1 MKKLLRG
8 LLLLVVVLI
17 GVAVALPFVL
27 PRDMIRAELERR
39 LTTELDREV
48 RIAGALE
55 FRPWRPFALTLADV
69 TIANPAWAT
78 EPTLARI
85 DRLEL
90 AVDALAYLGGT
101 IALDQL
107 LLERPTLALE
117 IRADGTPS
125 WQFETATGHPNGDR
139 RPGDGQV
146 VGGLDLPTIRIGEI
160 RITDGN
166 VSVLDHATGEARSF
180 QALELWARG
189 EPESASLN
197 LDGSVTSAGE
207 RATLNAVIGDL
218 DGLLAGEPSSLTLDI
233 AAPGLGIAANGEAS
247 PSGSA
252 VLAVT
257 ADAAPRRL
265 LDWLGQPV
273 ELPQGRLEEV
283 TFAVDMAAAPT
294 GVALRAFTLELDD
307 LRLTG
312 DLALG
317 LGDRPKLEGRL
328 DLGELDL
335 RPYLDEPDGAPG
347 DTAADDAPG
356 APEGW
361 PDEPLALPLP
371 LPLDLALDVTFTSL
385 AADELRLGRGAATL
399 TADATATRAE
409 ITALELYDGRMTGA
423 VTLTDGTTTGLDATA
438 EIIGVQLQ
446 PLLDAVA
453 DIDRFAG
460 TGNLQFS
467 VTSEG
472 DSVDALIRGLDGEGR
487 ILARDGAIL
496 GINIGATIRQVTTLG
511 ARSAAA
517 EPRRTDFAEAGG
529 TFTIE
534 AGVLRNDDFSLRA
547 PVLRVGGQGTV
558 DLGNQ
563 TIAYRLLPRLAAT
576 LEGQDAT
583 HEDAFQAGL
592 PLVVQGPW
600 ADPAIRLDLGGTLSG
615 DIGDP
620 AQLAQVVQSIAGD
633 PALIQELREAFGIEP
648 DTPLGTILEGVGGL
662 LEGIGGMLGGAAPPP
677 PANDGAPDEPAPEAT
692 QDPARSLLEGLGGLL
707 RR

>member
-125 WQFETATGHPNGDR
+125 WQFGTATDHRPAGNGSDR
-139 RPGDGQV
+139 GAGPA
-146 VGGLDLPTIRIGEI
+146 LDLPTIRIGDI
-160 RITDGN
+160 RITEGN
-166 VSVLDHATGEARSF
+166 VAVLDHATGERRSF
-180 QALELWARG
+180 SGLELWARG
-189 EPESASLN
+189 EPGGAALN
-197 LDGSVTSAGE
+197 VDGSVTSAGE

-218 DGLLAGEPSSLTLDI
+218 DGLLAGEPSSLTLEV

-347 DTAADDAPG
+347 DAAADDAPG

-583 HEDAFQAGL
+583 REDAFQAGL